1 MLFILYLNPGL
12 AHGLETRV
20 GPSDISPKVQVLL
33 RRHLPAVLEAEI
45 NRSKFTRRENS
56 QANID
61 RQMKGLLTF
70 FYTFE
75 NCRLGAKRSVIF
87 PLGHKII

>member
-1 MLFILYLNPGL
+1 MLFVLYLNHGL

-20 GPSDISPKVQVLL
+20 GPSDISPKVQLLQVLL

-56 QANID
+56 QANIG
-61 RQMKGLLTF
+61 K
-70 FYTFE
+70 
-75 NCRLGAKRSVIF
+75 
-87 PLGHKII
+87 